1 LEGVF
6 VENFFKLS
14 ENKTTVRT
22 EILAGITTF
31 VTMAYIIFV
40 NPAVLSS
47 TGIDT
52 GAVMVVTCLAAALG
66 TVLIGLLA
74 NYPFA
79 QAPGMGL
86 NSFFAVTICGI
97 MGYSWRAGLAA
108 VFISGCIFIII
119 TITGLRTAIINAIP
133 MYMKRAISGGIGLF
147 IAYIGIKNAGWLKF
161 IIDPWNVTL
170 TLPDGTVF
178 ANAGAVP
185 TFTFVEPTAIL
196 ALIGFAITGILL
208 VKKVK
213 GSLLLGIIITSA
225 LGCIAQFGLGYPM
238 GITLP
243 TSFGV
248 SSIAPTFGQFIYG
261 FGELFTTNQG
271 VGVAIMSLIT
281 VLISLTMVDMFDTI
295 GTLVGTAAKAGFL
308 DKDGNLPRV
317 NKALLADAIATS
329 TGAVL
334 GTSTVTTYVESTA
347 GVSAGGRT
355 GLTSVVTAILF
366 VCAIVLSPILG
377 LIPGA
382 ATAPILVLVGVMM
395 LSAVKDIE
403 WDNMEIAIPAFM
415 TISCMAFAYSIAD
428 GLAAGFILHCVLK
441 LFTGKAKE
449 VSPILYVIAILFIIR
464 FFLLMS

>member
-1 LEGVF
+1 M
-6 VENFFKLS
+6 ENFFKLS
-14 ENKTTVRT
+14 ENRTTAKT
-22 EILAGITTF
+22 EILAGVTTF

-40 NPAVLSS
+40 NPSVLSP
-47 TGIDT
+47 TGMDP
-52 GAVMVVTCLAAALG
+52 GAVMVVTCLASALG
-66 TVLIGLLA
+66 TLLIGLLA

-86 NSFFAVTICGI
+86 NSFFAVTICGV

-108 VFISGCIFIII
+108 VFIAGCIFILI
-119 TITGLRTAIINAIP
+119 TVTGLRTAIVNAIP
-133 MYMKRAISGGIGLF
+133 LYLKKALSAGIGLF
-147 IAYIGIKNAGWLKF
+147 IAYIGVKNAGWLKF
-161 IIDPWNVTL
+161 IVDPWNVTL

-185 TFTFVEPTAIL
+185 TFTFVAPTAIL
-196 ALIGFAITGILL
+196 ALIGLAVTGILL
-208 VKKVK
+208 VKKVR
-213 GSLLLGIIITSA
+213 GSLLLGILITSV

-243 TSFGV
+243 TGFGI
-248 SSIAPTFGQFIYG
+248 SSLSPTFGQFAYG
-261 FGELFTTNQG
+261 FGELFTISEG
-271 VGVAIMSLIT
+271 VGVAILSLIT

-295 GTLVGTAAKAGFL
+295 GTLIGTAAKAGFL
-308 DKDGNLPRV
+308 DEKGELPRV

-329 TGAVL
+329 TGAIL

-382 ATAPILVLVGVMM
+382 ATAPVLVLVGVMM
-395 LSAVKDIE
+395 LGAVRDIE
-403 WDNMEIAIPAFM
+403 WDDMEEAIPAFM
-415 TISCMAFAYSIAD
+415 TITSMAFAYSIAD
-428 GLAAGFILHCVLK
+428 GIAAGFILHCVLK
-441 LFTGKAKE
+441 IFAGKGKE
-449 VSPILYVIAILFIIR
+449 VSPILYTFAVLFILR
-464 FFLLMS
+464 FFLLMT